1 MRISD
6 WISHVCSSDLKS
18 PLFGGIRLLRAQLR
32 VQGIAQRIAEQVE
45 AEDGEA
51 DGDAREDRDP
61 GRALGI
67 FDGPAAQHDSPGRR
81 RLLDAQ
87 TEIGERRLETD
98 RLTDESQIG
107 SAHGCTTVT
116 NAHLVCRLLLENI

>member
-1 MRISD
+1 MKQGSGRWPKDPSD
-6 WISHVCSSDLKS
+6 PPDIVLLPVLMTNVRDRKS

-67 FDGPAAQHDSPGRR
+67 FDGPAAQQSGSP
-81 RLLDAQ
+81 
-87 TEIGERRLETD
+87 EIGR
-98 RLTDESQIG
+98 
-107 SAHGCTTVT
+107 AHV
-116 NAHLVCRLLLENI
+116 